1 MSAPPLALAAA
12 AATLWGWQTG
22 QWWVA
27 VPAALLAES
36 PRVFARR
43 WQFAL
48 ADYNRIAD
56 LCTVIAA
63 VTAVILYV
71 SFGNPAAIKRWFQWL
86 PLVFMPVVLMH
97 GFGAAR
103 ELDLSVLFWSL
114 RRFPIR
120 NPIRFHP
127 AWPWLALWLLG
138 ASAAN
143 SRDTA
148 FYAGAAAIVLWAL
161 WSMRRKSSMA
171 GWFASAAA
179 AAALGYGA
187 QIGLREVQLWVE
199 GNVPEL
205 FLHAGTRTDPY
216 ESRTDIGRIGQLKGS
231 AEIVLRVT
239 TDAPLATPLLLHR
252 ASYDAY
258 LANAWIA
265 RQRAF
270 KAIEP
275 SAPGVWRIRDEAGA
289 ATRITV
295 HDQSSGRPV
304 LSLPS
309 GAQRLDLPG
318 AASIQRNALGTVQA
332 EIAPGRFRYE
342 VQFRPGTADEA
353 APGADDLRLPQ
364 SEEKM
369 LRAQL
374 ARFGLE
380 GLAASDAVAHLKA
393 QFASQFSYSSFQP
406 SQAKDGTALAHFL
419 DKTRAGHCEYFATAT
434 VLLLR
439 AAGVPARYATGFSVM
454 EYSTRDAAFV
464 VRQRHAHA
472 WARAYLEGAWRDVDT
487 TPASWFEE
495 EAGGDSLW
503 TRAIDLWSS
512 AVFAVRSSYDNLDR
526 ASGTAILL
534 GVAALLIVWLG
545 WRLFRG
551 RTDRVQAAAGTRR
564 EGGVPRVGRDSAFY
578 RLEVQL
584 AARGLPRANAES
596 LADWIARAERALP
609 KEFDLLAA
617 RAALRLHYRL
627 RFDPAGISAEER
639 LALDGAVESLLRSI
653 NAA

>member
-1 MSAPPLALAAA
+1 MSALPPALAAA
-12 AATLWGWQTG
+12 AAALWGWQTG
-22 QWWVA
+22 YWWVA
-27 VPAALLAES
+27 VPAALAAES
-36 PRVFARR
+36 PRFIARR
-43 WQFAL
+43 WQFAP
-48 ADYNRIAD
+48 ADYHRIAD

-63 VTAVILYV
+63 VAAVMLYV
-71 SFGNPAAIKRWFQWL
+71 SFGNPAAIKHWFQWL
-86 PLVFMPVVLMH
+86 PLVYMPIVLMH
-97 GFGAAR
+97 GFGEAR
-103 ELDLSVLFWSL
+103 DLDLAVIFWSL
-114 RRFPIR
+114 RRFPLR
-120 NPIRFHP
+120 VPIRFSP

-138 ASAAN
+138 AAAAN

-148 FYAGAAAIVLWAL
+148 FFAGAAAFAFWAL
-161 WSMRRKSSMA
+161 WSVRGRSSIA

-187 QIGLREVQLWVE
+187 QIGLRELQLWAE
-199 GNVPEL
+199 GNVPE
-205 FLHAGTRTDPY
+205 FLLNAGTRTDPY
-216 ESRTDIGRIGQLKGS
+216 ESRTDIGRIGELKGS
-231 AEIVLRVT
+231 AQIVLRVT
-239 TDAPLATPLLLHR
+239 AEAPLATPLLLHR
-252 ASYDAY
+252 ASYDTY

-270 KAIEP
+270 TPVEP
-275 SAPGVWRIRDEAGA
+275 QAPGVWRMRDDAGA
-289 ATRITV
+289 ARRITV
-295 HDQSSGRPV
+295 HDQSTGRPL
-304 LSLPS
+304 LSLPG

-318 AASIQRNALGTVQA
+318 AASVQRNALGSVQA

-342 VQFRPGTADEA
+342 VQFRSGTADEGP
-353 APGADDLRLPQ
+353 PGADDLRLPQ

-369 LRAQL
+369 LRVQL
-374 ARFGLE
+374 ARFGLQ
-380 GLAASDAVAHLKA
+380 GLTASDAIARLKA
-393 QFASQFSYSSFQP
+393 QFASQYSYSSFQS
-406 SQAKDGTALAHFL
+406 SQAREGSALAHFL
-419 DKTRAGHCEYFATAT
+419 EQTRAGHCEYFATAT

-495 EAGGDSLW
+495 EAGGDSIW

-512 AVFAVRSSYDNLDR
+512 AVFAVRASYDNLDR

-534 GVAALLIVWLG
+534 GTAALLIAWLA

-551 RTDRVQAAAGTRR
+551 RTDRVRAAPGARR
-564 EGGVPRVGRDSAFY
+564 EGRAARVGLDSAFY
-578 RLEVQL
+578 RLEEQL
-584 AARGLPRANAES
+584 GARGLLRADSESLGEWIVRAES
-596 LADWIARAERALP
+596 ALP
-609 KEFDLLAA
+609 QGFDSLAA

-639 LALDGAVESLLRSI
+639 LALDGAVESLLQSI